1 MKRLDFIKT
10 LLFGAVAAKALP
22 KSKLEQR
29 QTEIDSWVTRDPEPS
44 FSFTTTDP
52 ELVKKFFATSDV
64 EILWPINGNF
74 GKITS
79 FELIE
84 AKLK

>member
-1 MKRLDFIKT
+1 MNRLDFIKT

-22 KSKLEQR
+22 KPNP
-29 QTEIDSWVTRDPEPS
+29 EILGAGEEVIRNPGPYGVVNQQEIVDR
-44 FSFTTTDP
+44 
-52 ELVKKFFATSDV
+52 FFATSDV
-64 EILWPINGNF
+64 KILWPINGNF

-79 FELIE
+79 FELTE